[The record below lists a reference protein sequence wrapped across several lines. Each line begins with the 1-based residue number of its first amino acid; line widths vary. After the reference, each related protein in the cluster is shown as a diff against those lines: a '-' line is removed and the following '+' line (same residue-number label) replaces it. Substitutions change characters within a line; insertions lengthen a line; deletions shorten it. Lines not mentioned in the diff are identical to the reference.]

1 MMKQAD
7 FVIVGGGSAGAVI
20 ASRLSENSK
29 FNICLLEAGGWGS
42 NILFRAPAGGLLMLR
57 DKPKFNNWAFHTIP
71 QKGLNG
77 RKGYQPRGKA
87 LGGSSAIN
95 AMIYIR
101 GQKEDYDEWANL
113 GNDGWAWK
121 DVLPFFKNLSA
132 FFSKYFADKTNLWPF
147 SYFEASL
154 SFPPSGCAPAAEYA
168 LVDSI
173 KKIKNVFRIL
183 NISAI

>member
-1 MMKQAD
+1 MLKEAD

-29 FNICLLEAGGWGS
+29 FKVCLLEAGGWGS
-42 NILFRAPAGGLLMLR
+42 SILFRAPAGGLLMLR
-57 DKPKFNNWAFHTIP
+57 DKPKFHNWAFQTIP

-101 GQKEDYDEWANL
+101 GQKEDYNEWANL
-113 GNDGWAWK
+113 GN
-121 DVLPFFKNLSA
+121 
-132 FFSKYFADKTNLWPF
+132 
-147 SYFEASL
+147 
-154 SFPPSGCAPAAEYA
+154 
-168 LVDSI
+168 
-173 KKIKNVFRIL
+173 
-183 NISAI
+183 